1 MNYYFNNDAASVA
14 GLETNPEGGL
24 WPISTT
30 PYSPAPKSAK
40 QKAELVD
47 RLQAAKTEFYVKAVA
62 TMAQARP
69 GVLELM
75 DAAMQ
80 SPHFKV
86 GICSAATKEGFVT
99 LVDSVV
105 GKERV
110 GKLDVILAGD
120 DVSNKKPHPEIY
132 LKAKDMIQ
140 MDPSQCIVV
149 EDSVVGLKAAKAA
162 GMRCIIT
169 YTSSTEKEDFKS
181 LGADEVLGDLSSMTL
196 EKLATYF
203 KTAATSSTPSPTA
216 SSSSSSSP
224 PPEAAAAET
233 APVAKKASKA
243 SKAKV
248 SDTSASN
255 EADAAVTTTK
265 EAPKA
270 AEAKVVEAE
279 DDTPAVTK
287 KTSKASKAKAA
298 DREVADK
305 KEDTPAATKVSK
317 AGKAKAP
324 DSEDAKE
331 EEASPVVIKV
341 STGSQEKAPDAKEE
355 EEAAPTVSKKA
366 PKVSKASTVVADE
379 APIPEK
385 VPSAPAGWDP
395 SVIIRK

>member
-40 QKAELVD
+40 QKADLVD

-75 DAAMQ
+75 DAAME

-105 GKERV
+105 GKERLA
-110 GKLDVILAGD
+110 KLDVILAGD

-132 LKAKDMIQ
+132 LKAKDLIQ

-196 EKLATYF
+196 DKLATYF
-203 KTAATSSTPSPTA
+203 KTVTTSSTPSPTA
-216 SSSSSSSP
+216 SSSSSP
-224 PPEAAAAET
+224 PPEAAAVET
-233 APVAKKASKA
+233 APVARKASKA

-248 SDTSASN
+248 SDTSASS
-255 EADAAVTTTK
+255 EADAAVSTTK

-270 AEAKVVEAE
+270 AEAKVVDAE
-279 DDTPAVTK
+279 DANPAVTK

-298 DREVADK
+298 DTEAADK
-305 KEDTPAATKVSK
+305 KEDAPAATKASK
-317 AGKAKAP
+317 AGKAKAS

-331 EEASPVVIKV
+331 EEAPPLVVTV
-341 STGSQEKAPDAKEE
+341 STASKEKAPDAREE